1 MSSKKII
8 DPVKKKTQ
16 KTSAGNDKS
25 ENKSLPLSRFPIVG
39 IGASAG
45 GLEAMSQ
52 FFENM
57 PQKNGMAFVVIQHL
71 DPTHEGILPELL
83 QRITTMKVHQ
93 ATDRLKIKPD
103 SVYVIPPNK
112 SLSILNGVL
121 HLFDPVEI
129 RGLRLPIDYFFRS
142 LADDQQQGSVGIIL
156 SGMGS
161 DGSLGLKAI
170 KERNGIVLVQ
180 DPDTAK
186 FDGMPRSAIGS
197 VVADIIAPAD
207 VLPLRLISYL
217 KHSSDIKT
225 EPELD
230 SKSKSNIEKIII
242 LLRQKSGHDF
252 SEYKKNTLVR
262 RIERRKV
269 IHQIDKI
276 SNYVRFLQNNPQEI
290 DILFKELLIGVTSFF
305 RDAAVWKAIKE
316 KVLPDL
322 FNNLNEGAIIRV
334 WTPGCSTGEEAYSLA
349 IVFKEALD
357 KYKSNKKITMQ
368 IFATDLDHDAIEKA
382 RKGFYSSN
390 IAADV
395 SAERLNRFFIQD
407 ADGYRVNASIRE
419 MVVFAPQNVI
429 KDPPFTK
436 LDILVCR
443 NMLIYMEPDL
453 QKKLI
458 VLFSYSLNPGGV
470 MILGTAETLGSG
482 TAAFKDIDS
491 KLKIFMRSADIK
503 APELI
508 DFPSTFYSS
517 KVPPLEKT
525 IPAKVVENLQI
536 LADQVLLQRFA
547 PASVMVNSKGDILYI
562 TGRTG
567 KYLEPPA
574 GKANWNIY
582 AMAREGLRDILPG
595 AFRKTLKSSDAVHE
609 HNILINSD
617 GEIRYVD
624 LTIQRLE
631 TPAALKDMIML
642 VFTDVPAVT
651 VSDTLH
657 FKTGRKGSTS
667 RQKELEIQLQRSF
680 DELQSTKE
688 EMQTSQEELKST
700 NEELQSTNEELQ
712 STNEELTTSKEEMQ
726 SLNEEL
732 QTVNV
737 ELQIKINDYIQA
749 SNDMKNLL
757 NSTEIATL
765 FLDKEL
771 NVRRFTDQVAK
782 IIKLREIDTG
792 RPFTELV
799 TDLQYPEIEDHS
811 REVLKTLKSIET
823 VISTKDGRW
832 FNVRIMPYR
841 TFDDRID
848 GIVMTFSDV
857 TSSRR
862 AEISLKVF
870 ETRLNSLL
878 ELTKQGVLILNAE
891 TGEVVE
897 SNRYLSE
904 LLGYGRE
911 WIIGKSLRE
920 IGFLNDMDYDQK
932 KFQELILSK
941 SVCCEGLTVE
951 TADGRKIKVNLSG
964 SIYEADSNKF
974 FQCLIHPVTGTVIT
988 GK

>member
-8 DPVKKKTQ
+8 DPIKKKTQ
-16 KTSAGNDKS
+16 KNSAGDDKS
-25 ENKSLPLSRFPIVG
+25 GNKSLPPSRFPIVG

-83 QRITTMKVHQ
+83 QRITAMKVHQ

-103 SVYVIPPNK
+103 CVYVIPPNK

-121 HLFDPVEI
+121 HLFEPVEV
-129 RGLRLPIDYFFRS
+129 RGLRLPVDYFFRS
-142 LADDQQQGSVGIIL
+142 LADDQQQGSIGIIL

-180 DPDTAK
+180 DPDSAK

-197 VVADIIAPAD
+197 VIADIIAPAD

-217 KHSSDIKT
+217 KHTSELKT

-230 SKSKSNIEKIII
+230 SKSKSSIEKIII

-276 SNYVRFLQNNPQEI
+276 SNYVHFLQNNPQEI

-305 RDAAVWKAIKE
+305 RDTAVWKAIKDQ
-316 KVLPDL
+316 VLPDL
-322 FNNLNEGAIIRV
+322 FKNLNEGFIIRV

-349 IVFKEALD
+349 IVFKEALE
-357 KYKSNKKITMQ
+357 KYRTNKKITMQ
-368 IFATDLDHDAIEKA
+368 IFATDLDNDAIEKA

-395 SAERLNRFFIQD
+395 SAERLSRFFTQD

-443 NMLIYMEPDL
+443 NMMIYMESEL

-458 VLFSYSLNPGGV
+458 VLFSYSLNPGGI

-482 TAAFKDIDS
+482 TAAFKEIDS
-491 KLKIFMRSADIK
+491 KLKIFMRSVDMK
-503 APELI
+503 APELV

-517 KVPPLEKT
+517 KIHLAEKST
-525 IPAKVVENLQI
+525 TPKTVENLQI

-547 PASVMVNSKGDILYI
+547 PASVMVNGKGDILYI

-574 GKANWNIY
+574 GKANWNIH
-582 AMAREGLRDILPG
+582 AMAREGLRDILPV
-595 AFRKTLKSSDAVHE
+595 AFRKALKSFDAVYE
-609 HNILINSD
+609 HNVRINAD
-617 GEIRYVD
+617 GEIRFVD

-631 TPAALKDMIML
+631 TPNALKDMIML
-642 VFTDVPAVT
+642 VFTDVPSVV
-651 VSDTLH
+651 VSDIINS
-657 FKTGRKGSTS
+657 KTGKKGTTS
-667 RQKELEIQLQRSF
+667 RQKELEIQLQRSY

-771 NVRRFTDQVAK
+771 NIRRFTDQVAK
-782 IIKLREIDTG
+782 IIKLRDIDTG
-792 RPFTELV
+792 RPFTDLV
-799 TDLQYPEIEDHS
+799 TDLQYPEIEIRS

-823 VISTKDGRW
+823 VISTNDGRW

-862 AEISLKVF
+862 AEISLRVL
-870 ETRLNSLL
+870 ETRFNSLL
-878 ELTKQGVLILNAE
+878 ELTKEGVLILDAE
-891 TGEVVE
+891 TGTVVE
-897 SNRYLSE
+897 SNRYLAE

-911 WIIGKSLRE
+911 WITGKSLRE
-920 IGFLNDMDYDQK
+920 IGFFKDTVYDHK
-932 KFQELILSK
+932 TFLELLISK
-941 SVCCEGLTVE
+941 PSRSEDLTVE
-951 TADGRKIKVNLSG
+951 TADGKKFKVSISG
-964 SIYEADSNKF
+964 NTYEIDNSKF
-974 FQCLIHPVTGTVIT
+974 IQCLIHPVTDPVIA